1 MTVVCKVD
9 GCPYK
14 SEKNFCKKN
23 FLSLNNR
30 GQCMQIYDKF
40 GNVKMN
46 WQKQEKEGNE
56 NDS

>member
-9 GCPYK
+9 SCPYK

-30 GQCMQIYDKF
+30 GECMQIYDKF

-56 NDS
+56 NGN